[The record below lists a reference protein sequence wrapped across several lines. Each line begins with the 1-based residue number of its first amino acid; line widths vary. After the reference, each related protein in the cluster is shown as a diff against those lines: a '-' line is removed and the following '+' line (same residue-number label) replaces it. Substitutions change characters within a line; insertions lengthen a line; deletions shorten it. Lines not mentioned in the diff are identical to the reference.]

1 MVPVEK
7 LLTVLVTWLSIS
19 SGLPADHDHPEIKL
33 ASTAEMTALRLER
46 AHQALERHVDLQ
58 IESDPDPAQ
67 GTELYAIYDDQTRTI
82 FLSEDWTGA
91 TPAES
96 SILVH
101 ELVHHLQN
109 AAGLTYAC
117 AEGREKPAY
126 QAQERWLEI
135 FDTSLSAEFGLDPM
149 TLLLRTNCMH

>member
-1 MVPVEK
+1 MEN
-7 LLTVLVTWLSIS
+7 LLTVLITWLSVGF
-19 SGLPADHDHPEIKL
+19 GLPAEHDHPEIEL
-33 ASTAEMTALRLER
+33 ASTAEMRGLRLER

-58 IESDPDPAQ
+58 VEGDPDSAQ
-67 GTELYAIYDDQTRTI
+67 SNELYAIYDDQTRTI

-117 AEGREKPAY
+117 AEAREKPAY

-135 FDTSLSAEFGLDPM
+135 FDTSLSAEFGLDSM

>member
-1 MVPVEK
+1 MEN

-19 SGLPADHDHPEIKL
+19 FGLPADHGHPNIEL
-33 ASTAEMTALRLER
+33 ASTSDMTAFRLER
-46 AHQALERHVDLQ
+46 VHQALEHHVGLQ
-58 IESDPDPAQ
+58 VEGDAVSAEDA
-67 GTELYAIYDDQTRTI
+67 EVYAIYDDQTRTI
-82 FLSEDWTGA
+82 FLSEEWTGV

-109 AAGLTYAC
+109 AAGQTFPC
-117 AEGREKPAY
+117 AEAREKLAY
-126 QAQERWLEI
+126 RAQERWLEI

-149 TLLLRTNCMH
+149 TLLLRSKCMH